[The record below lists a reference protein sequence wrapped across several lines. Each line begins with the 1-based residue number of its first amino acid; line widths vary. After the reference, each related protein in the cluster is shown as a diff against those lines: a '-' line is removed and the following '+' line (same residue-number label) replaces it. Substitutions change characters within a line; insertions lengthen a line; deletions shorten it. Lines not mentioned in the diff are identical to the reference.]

1 MPGAC
6 SAARL
11 AHRTQPLRE
20 PQVLLRKTAT
30 ASAQQFAFL
39 HGSLPYPTLQS
50 TAALPVLLMTG
61 GSLGAQSVNACLRAC
76 LPALLPHM
84 DVLHL
89 CGRGN
94 LDQSLQATPGYCQLA
109 FLGDEMPDALAAADI
124 VLSRAGSN
132 TLSELLALG
141 KPMLLVPY
149 PLGASRGDQIKNAES
164 YQKRGLARVL
174 AQEQMNPE
182 TMTAA
187 VMDLLENR
195 DALRAAVEA
204 YPVKDGTDAVLAMI
218 EEVQTRR
225 GRG

>member
-1 MPGAC
+1 
-6 SAARL
+6 
-11 AHRTQPLRE
+11 
-20 PQVLLRKTAT
+20 
-30 ASAQQFAFL
+30 
-39 HGSLPYPTLQS
+39 
-50 TAALPVLLMTG
+50 
-61 GSLGAQSVNACLRAC
+61 
-76 LPALLPHM
+76 
-84 DVLHL
+84 
-89 CGRGN
+89 
-94 LDQSLQATPGYCQLA
+94 
-109 FLGDEMPDALAAADI
+109 MPDALAAADI

>member
-1 MPGAC
+1 MEKNAC
-6 SAARL
+6 GIISYAGLMRDALLAQAKAAF
-11 AHRTQPLRE
+11 AQAQPPVSGR
-20 PQVLLRKTAT
+20 
-30 ASAQQFAFL
+30 FDAFL
-39 HGSLPYPTLQS
+39 PLF
-50 TAALPVLLMTG
+50 PVELV
-61 GSLGAQSVNACLRAC
+61 QN
-76 LPALLPHM
+76 M

-94 LDQSLQATPGYCQLA
+94 LDENLKATPGYCQLE

-174 AQEQMNPE
+174 PQENMTPE

-187 VMDLLENR
+187 VLELLENR
-195 DALRAAVEA
+195 ETLRAAVEA

-218 EEVQTRR
+218 EDVQTRR
-225 GRG
+225 GHGR